1 MPESSI
7 LHVSFVLKEVP
18 NAYMAPGQ
26 RNSQRLRLE
35 TQPEKLHPVNSDIF
49 EVGTFE
55 MGPRPKDPEAL
66 DFIVAHEVGRV
77 AASQV
82 TYSYTFVSSF
92 IFILPLLGTALS

>member
-1 MPESSI
+1 
-7 LHVSFVLKEVP
+7 
-18 NAYMAPGQ
+18 
-26 RNSQRLRLE
+26 
-35 TQPEKLHPVNSDIF
+35 
-49 EVGTFE
+49 

-92 IFILPLLGTALS
+92 IFILPLLGTALSWAKEYTADTHVLPWFRRGLVGSCF